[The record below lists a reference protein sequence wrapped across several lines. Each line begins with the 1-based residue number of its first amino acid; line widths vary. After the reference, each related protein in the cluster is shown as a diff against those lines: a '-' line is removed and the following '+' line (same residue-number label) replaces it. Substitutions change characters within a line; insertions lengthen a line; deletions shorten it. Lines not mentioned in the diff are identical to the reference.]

1 MEVSEVKQ
9 PAESKDAS
17 GEITIGLWKFQ
28 ISNLKKHAT
37 FQVDVD
43 IGPSGHWGFVSEGI
57 NLYTNVKGGITVS

>member
-1 MEVSEVKQ
+1 MGVTEVKQ

-28 ISNLKKHAT
+28 ISNLKKHPT

-43 IGPSGHWGFVSEGI
+43 IGPSGHWD
-57 NLYTNVKGGITVS
+57 LYRKG